1 MYCLAELMRSLIN
14 SFFLIICFFFIFC
27 GSNKKIQFSKKY
39 IPVYNPG
46 GEYFFYDQ
54 KFSKSYELYQKRQKE
69 KTTLGYNYVPKI
81 DKPEKMVSQS
91 DKLNTQFT
99 DDNVFID
106 DGSAMVNSY
115 GIDLTRLKGAKFIEI
130 IDDSSDYEY
139 SHERKKPSFMTL
151 LQKIEDGFEEIGHD
165 VSLKVK
171 NLNKKK
177 SMNPSNQET
186 IVNFNNHSKTECSCC
201 DDSTGIQKESNE
213 ISNIE
218 VEASEDELIK
228 DEFTEEEAEIDTE

>member
-1 MYCLAELMRSLIN
+1 MRNLNN

-39 IPVYNPG
+39 IPIYNPG

-69 KTTLGYNYVPKI
+69 KTTLGYNYVPKT

-91 DKLNTQFT
+91 VELNTQFT
-99 DDNVFID
+99 DDNAFIN

-139 SHERKKPSFMTL
+139 NHKEKKPSFVAL

-165 VSLKVK
+165 VSLKMK

-186 IVNFNNHSKTECSCC
+186 IVNFNNHSKIECSCC
-201 DDSTGIQKESNE
+201 DDSTDIQEEDNE